1 MIEAPDSGDITGILT
16 VTDITE
22 QTISD
27 RILHQLSITSY
38 DYVIDLNLSND
49 SFTVLSCNKNAH
61 CAPPKHGCHS
71 QRVLDMVTSAIVP
84 KDKAQYSRLLEPDE
98 IRRRLKKRRLI
109 YFCICNFRRK
119 RRHPQ

>member
-49 SFTVLSCNKNAH
+49 SFTVLSCNKNAIVRRQSMAVIH
-61 CAPPKHGCHS
+61 KGFF
-71 QRVLDMVTSAIVP
+71 LIWSA
-84 KDKAQYSRLLEPDE
+84 QL
-98 IRRRLKKRRLI
+98 
-109 YFCICNFRRK
+109 
-119 RRHPQ
+119 